1 MLAYFSKRSS
11 SALRRMGH
19 DNGFPYARFFGLLS
33 LFSLLHHKPQS
44 WWSPY
49 KCETMFLK
57 AALSCCS
64 VLILMDAVHK
74 TSLYM
79 SSDLYITPCAGYS
92 VQSSCLFILFSY
104 GCYLISWRCLDSLMP
119 SLLRGLWNPYPL
131 LKLSPEIKYT
141 FKFIFVF
148 LSI

>member
-1 MLAYFSKRSS
+1 MMITYNYALYANTLKFSKLVSS
-11 SALRRMGH
+11 RIACIPL
-19 DNGFPYARFFGLLS
+19 
-33 LFSLLHHKPQS
+33 
-44 WWSPY
+44 PY

-57 AALSCCS
+57 AVLSCCS

-92 VQSSCLFILFSY
+92 VQSSCLFIPFSY